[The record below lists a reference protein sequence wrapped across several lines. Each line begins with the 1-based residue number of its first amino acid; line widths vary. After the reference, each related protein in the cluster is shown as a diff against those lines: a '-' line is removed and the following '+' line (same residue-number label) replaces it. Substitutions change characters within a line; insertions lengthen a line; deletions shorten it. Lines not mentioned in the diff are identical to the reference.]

1 MDINITGKNMEL
13 LPAVQD
19 YAVRK
24 LDKINRILRKI
35 LDFDVELS
43 QENTRSPQQ
52 HFVAQV
58 TVNANG
64 TLLRG
69 EERGQDVYTAIDK
82 VAVVMHRQAEH
93 YKGKLY
99 EKGRGTSPLRGVAPL
114 PTTPPPPPEPEE
126 IPETMEVNVPPRP
139 KVVRTKK
146 FTIKPMSIDEAV
158 DQMELLGHDFFIFRD
173 AVTSDI
179 NLIYR
184 RKDGNIGVI
193 ETTPRK

>member
-1 MDINITGKNMEL
+1 
-13 LPAVQD
+13 
-19 YAVRK
+19 
-24 LDKINRILRKI
+24 
-35 LDFDVELS
+35 
-43 QENTRSPQQ
+43 
-52 HFVAQV
+52 
-58 TVNANG
+58 
-64 TLLRG
+64 
-69 EERGQDVYTAIDK
+69 
-82 VAVVMHRQAEH
+82 
-93 YKGKLY
+93 
-99 EKGRGTSPLRGVAPL
+99 
-114 PTTPPPPPEPEE
+114 
-126 IPETMEVNVPPRP
+126 MEVNVPPRP